1 MYDVIVVGGGPA
13 GMTAGIYAKRAGLNV
28 AMIERLAPGGQLI
41 NYQALDNYTGFIGDA
56 PTLVTLMH
64 KQTEDTGVE
73 IIIGEVLKIEIDE
86 AGIKHIITEDK
97 RYQAKAVILATGN
110 IPKKLNVENEE
121 PFLYKGISWCAICD
135 GPFYKGKDVIVV
147 GGGKSGVEEGYYL
160 SNLARS
166 VTLIHRSEKLKAEA
180 ISIKLLESAKNVKII
195 LNSTI
200 KRFLD
205 KNGKLSG
212 ALIVNKLTNEET
224 IIPADGVFVY
234 VGMIPVTDM
243 VKHLDVYDELGY
255 LKVNSRMETSVP
267 GIFGAGDVNQKE
279 IRQVATAVGDG
290 SIAAQFAAKYV
301 ETFGHK

>member
-73 IIIGEVLKIEIDE
+73 IIIGEVLKIEVDE
-86 AGIKHIITEDK
+86 AGVKHIITEDN

-121 PFLYKGISWCAICD
+121 PFLYRGISWCAICD

-160 SNLARS
+160 SNLAKS

-205 KNGKLSG
+205 SNGKLSG

-224 IIPADGVFVY
+224 VIPADGVFVY

-301 ETFGHK
+301 EQFGHK

>member
-1 MYDVIVVGGGPA
+1 MYDVLVVGGGPA
-13 GMTAGIYAKRAGLNV
+13 GMTASIYAKRAGLNV

-73 IIIGEVLKIEIDE
+73 ILYGDVLKIEVD
-86 AGIKHIITEDK
+86 AKGIKHVITEDK
-97 RYQAKAVILATGN
+97 RYEAKAVILATGN

-147 GGGKSGVEEGYYL
+147 GGGRSGVEEGFYL
-160 SNLARS
+160 TNLAKS
-166 VTLIHRSEKLKAEA
+166 VTLIHHSEKLKAEA
-180 ISIKLLESAKNVKII
+180 VSIKLLESAKNVKIL
-195 LNSTI
+195 LNSYIT
-200 KRFLD
+200 KFLD
-205 KNGKLSG
+205 TNGKLTG
-212 ALIVNKLTNEET
+212 ALVVNKVTGQET
-224 IIPADGVFVY
+224 VVPADGVFIY

-243 VKHLDVYDELGY
+243 VKHLNVYDERGY
-255 LKVNSRMETSVP
+255 LIVDSHLQTAVP
-267 GIFGAGDVNQKE
+267 GLFGAGDVVAKE

-290 SIAAQFAAKYV
+290 AIAAQFAAKYI
-301 ETFGHK
+301 ETFGHE

>member
-13 GMTAGIYAKRAGLNV
+13 GMTASIYAKRAGLNV

-41 NYQALDNYTGFIGDA
+41 NYQSLDNYTGFIGDA

-64 KQTEDTGVE
+64 KQTLDTGVE
-73 IIIGEVLKIEIDE
+73 ILYGDVIKIEVDNH
-86 AGIKHIITEDK
+86 GVKHVITEDK
-97 RYQAKAVILATGN
+97 RYEAKAVILATGN

-160 SNLARS
+160 SNLAKS

-180 ISIKLLESAKNVKII
+180 VSIKLLESAKNVKII

-200 KRFLD
+200 KRFVD
-205 KNGKLSG
+205 TNGKLSG
-212 ALIVNKLTNEET
+212 AMIVDKVTGKET
-224 IIPADGVFVY
+224 LIPADGVFVY
-234 VGMIPVTDM
+234 VGMIPVTNM
-243 VKHLDVYDELGY
+243 VKHLDIYDEQGY

-267 GIFGAGDVNQKE
+267 GIFGAGDVNAKE

-301 ETFGHK
+301 ETFDHK

>member
-13 GMTAGIYAKRAGLNV
+13 GMTAGIYAKRAGLKV

-41 NYQALDNYTGFIGDA
+41 NYQSLDNYTGFIGDA

-73 IIIGEVLKIEIDE
+73 ILYGDVIKIEVDDK
-86 AGIKHIITEDK
+86 GVKHVITEDK
-97 RYQAKAVILATGN
+97 RYEAKAVILATGN

-160 SNLARS
+160 SNLAKS

-180 ISIKLLESAKNVKII
+180 VSIKLLESAKNVKIL

-200 KRFLD
+200 KRFVD
-205 KNGKLSG
+205 NNGKLSG
-212 ALIVNKLTNEET
+212 AMVVDKVSGKET
-224 IIPADGVFVY
+224 LIPADGVFIY
-234 VGMIPVTDM
+234 VGMIPVTNM
-243 VKHLDVYDELGY
+243 VKHLDIYDEQGY

-267 GIFGAGDVNQKE
+267 GIFGAGDVNAKE

-290 SIAAQFAAKYV
+290 SIAAQFAAKYI
-301 ETFGHK
+301 ETFDHK